1 MAESIFG
8 SPSYLLIAESVPESV
23 PESAP
28 QTGNGVR
35 MPASVH
41 QPPPSFTDVQF
52 GTIGKPPNLL
62 SRISAPVPGQMPFR
76 SPSPATL
83 HLPSQVATRAPVLNS
98 RKLAER
104 IQMNPSQL
112 STLVKSQN
120 LHPIREPPHAPRI
133 NRNRYVPAN
142 PHLIPPIEVLPT
154 TSESNMSQMQAPAN
168 AAANKVRE
176 TLTPELVYPG
186 SFLATPTTEQF
197 DRDVSSS
204 SSSNPFGSPK
214 PHSSAGFFPQPT
226 QSPPS
231 STLLASLP
239 PNSKTTGTSSSQVP
253 DIVQFETSE
262 EQVAH
267 DSLSALYVRLL
278 EKNKALSP
286 TLPTSHLRTPSP
298 FVPPSNIPELP
309 AGLRNETNVEE
320 LSAIVLRH
328 PYPQSSST
336 SNVPLDQEML
346 AADGN
351 ALAPTSSQSSNM
363 PDLRNTHESL
373 VEAAKKL
380 QSAAEDVIQLQLG
393 ANEVFKT
400 EHMDFD
406 ARRKAFEEHMLVKEA
421 GYNVQM
427 QTLQKQWED
436 LRTREERLVALEE
449 ESRLREETRRARD
462 AQRRARDDQRKFED
476 ESKRRA
482 IQEEIAGTMKLLEEV
497 QAEKTKWEAEKRR
510 AEREKT
516 LVPNHA
522 VPLQLS
528 GDIGPCVEKE
538 DDMTEEEIK
547 VVDDH
552 NKSLDYQRQ
561 LTKDLKEQITW
572 TRQSFHTLQHMK
584 ETRLQVAEAERR
596 LVEEEAERQRV
607 HAEEVAK
614 RAAVEQEEVERQRVQ
629 AEAAEKRGD
638 EEQELQRRELL
649 GLQSAHV
656 KAQSQN
662 VQVDTQTEYSRRRTQ
677 VLANNQQAT
686 SEKAARIRAER
697 AGHLLVSM
705 TDSDNLED
713 TNVEIEVD
721 ELASPPEH
729 TVPLPGQ
736 KGITPKKP
744 ASRIKKTSRS
754 LGTSGNVM
762 LGAPSTSN
770 GLSSSSMST
779 PTSSSTASASYKT
792 PSFVSASTDVGRQVI
807 TDAPLF
813 STQMASEFSLHL
825 SVSPPPNGPLPTSK
839 KIALPSTPK
848 SRTILGSD
856 SNEWTEWTVSQQVNL
871 SPAQRDANLRHIK
884 KNRHRVE
891 KSAAGDRSV
900 KRPDDSLTIKTIKT
914 EEVVVEQSHDQE
926 QASSLPE
933 EGAAARSTDAI
944 FHIPNV
950 NPSSKISHTNA
961 SQTNDIPQTSVGLV
975 ISQAPSASLRSD
987 ARVGSAETSRCVTG
1001 IAPIRNSPDPWV
1013 MDASVSRQEWTPDAI
1028 SPHSEPSESA
1038 SRYDPN
1044 QRSRQ
1049 NSEISGRA
1057 RSPEPSGFTRSNGT
1071 SNESRQRQR
1080 RAPRYSDHY
1089 SPPPTSATS
1098 PHHRH
1103 LQNETRAYG
1112 LPIPPRQMSPMN
1124 SGKKRPAEHDNEDD
1138 TRDRRRLRGD
1148 HYVVERDCRN
1158 PRGLARCSP
1167 ATETEW
1173 RRGRSTSLEPRSS
1186 TYNRLRSPSPSR
1198 QVRPH
1203 IERDTLDRR
1212 GRNEG
1217 TYKPD
1222 YTNAADVRRPQDS
1235 GYGMEER
1242 PTRREERDPRGDEP
1256 SLLGRISTPG
1266 GRGNTNRGW
1275 GRSKGN
1281 IGRGRGG
1288 VGGRGRPQQPL
1299 PPRPLEE
1306 RIAK

>member
-62 SRISAPVPGQMPFR
+62 SRISAPD
-76 SPSPATL
+76 PATL
-83 HLPSQVATRAPVLNS
+83 HLPSQ
-98 RKLAER
+98 LAER

-133 NRNRYVPAN
+133 NRNRY
-142 PHLIPPIEVLPT
+142 VLPT

-226 QSPPS
+226 Q
-231 STLLASLP
+231 TSLP

-253 DIVQFETSE
+253 DI
-262 EQVAH
+262 QVAH

-298 FVPPSNIPELP
+298 FLP

-320 LSAIVLRH
+320 LSAI
-328 PYPQSSST
+328 SK
-336 SNVPLDQEML
+336 ML

-363 PDLRNTHESL
+363 PSL

-572 TRQSFHTLQHMK
+572 TQQSFHTLQHMK

-705 TDSDNLED
+705 TDGDNLED

-1013 MDASVSRQEWTPDAI
+1013 MDASVSRQEI
-1028 SPHSEPSESA
+1028 C